1 VSHEKCK
8 KFHVFLLEEF
18 ARLFRMYTE
27 LGKKESDAND
37 KLVRS
42 LEKCDTLE
50 YNLQKLKEELSEYKF
65 YDDL

>member
-1 VSHEKCK
+1 
-8 KFHVFLLEEF
+8 
-18 ARLFRMYTE
+18 MYTE